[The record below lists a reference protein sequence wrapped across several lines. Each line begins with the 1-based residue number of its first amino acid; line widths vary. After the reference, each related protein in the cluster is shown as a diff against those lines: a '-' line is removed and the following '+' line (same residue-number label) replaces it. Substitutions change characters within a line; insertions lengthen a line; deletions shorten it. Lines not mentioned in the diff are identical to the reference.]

1 MEKEL
6 NQEILD
12 DIIILTNQDG
22 QDVEFYNEA
31 IITHEG
37 LNYVV
42 LKPVNEI
49 EGIAEDEVLIFEFI
63 NENEEGQFYLVENE
77 QLADEIFA
85 KYLVLLDEND
95 QVDEV

>member
-31 IITHEG
+31 ISTHEV